1 MGSTGPLG
9 VSQACALNVG
19 GIYRN
24 TEYLDG
30 LGNGRGDEAQ
40 SSFPVY
46 SPLFLSSTYLIF
58 FMLAMS
64 GANWYFGIAPMVLS
78 QNPSVLNVNQ
88 WYVATK
94 VTLLGHR
101 AEAMN
106 L

>member
-1 MGSTGPLG
+1 MVLAMEGEMKPSLPSPYTVPSG
-9 VSQACALNVG
+9 AMK
-19 GIYRN
+19 
-24 TEYLDG
+24 TM
-30 LGNGRGDEAQ
+30 
-40 SSFPVY
+40 
-46 SPLFLSSTYLIF
+46 PLFLSSTYLIF